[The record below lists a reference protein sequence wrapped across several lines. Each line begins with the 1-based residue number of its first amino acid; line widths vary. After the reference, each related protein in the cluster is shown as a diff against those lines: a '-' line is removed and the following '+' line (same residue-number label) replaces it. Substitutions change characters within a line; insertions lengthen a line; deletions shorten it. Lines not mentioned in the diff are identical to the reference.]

1 MQTPTHNLTVSG
13 IVQNGFIIGLKNAA
27 SLLGAVFLWALTVWI
42 PYLNVGTTIGLLGL
56 VAAMSRGQ
64 VISPTEIFN
73 ASYRKQM
80 GEFFLVSAFMYFGI
94 FTGILFLIIPGLVIA
109 MAWGLAPL
117 LVIDM
122 GLNPTEALQ
131 RSNTLTSGKKWKIFF
146 GTLLTSLTISAV
158 VMLLSTLGMKIHAV
172 VGALLALAGVVVSMS
187 VGMGAQAYIYGTL
200 TGVGPG
206 EKDEVKPGPI
216 LGGSLAALVV
226 SLVLVGVIGGP
237 SKPPSNIAVAPPPP
251 AATFDLG
258 DDADTQ
264 PTVGERRTRDVVPA
278 GFEET
283 KPNKRDVADSKRR
296 NNRNR
301 YGNWLS
307 R

>member
-187 VGMGAQAYIYGTL
+187 VGMGVQAYIYGTL

-216 LGGSLAALVV
+216 LGGSLAAIVV

-237 SKPPSNIAVAPPPP
+237 SKPPRNIAVAPPPP